1 MTDQRMLIE
10 RSAMK
15 LVNQRLLLLL
25 VLEVMTDDSFKGDFF
40 SNSECYVTDTHIS
53 QICNNYHS

>member
-1 MTDQRMLIE
+1 MNLVTDQRMLIE

-25 VLEVMTDDSFKGDFF
+25 VLEVMTDDSFKGYRLCDFF
-40 SNSECYVTDTHIS
+40 LTLNAT
-53 QICNNYHS
+53 